1 MSSMSTPRS
10 PQTAP
15 RTASPPAARPVHA
28 ASPPDPSTPIDTSTS
43 AASPATGHGVQDT
56 PTRIPLA
63 IEDTLTVLIM
73 ALLALITFANVVVRY
88 FTSVSFAWTEEISIF
103 LMVLLTVVGSSAAY
117 ARNRHI
123 RIDLLVQRGSARRQW
138 ALARFGTAMVV
149 VLFGMM
155 AVLGARMV
163 WDEYLFEETSP
174 GIGVPQWWYTIWLPI
189 LSALIALRALGLYV
203 RQSRAALAAGT
214 TTPRHDGEA
223 G

>member
-15 RTASPPAARPVHA
+15 GSASPPAAHSVHA
-28 ASPPDPSTPIDTSTS
+28 APDPSAPSDTSTS
-43 AASPATGHGVQDT
+43 AAGHPSTGHGVQDT

-103 LMVLLTVVGSSAAY
+103 LMVLLTVVGGSAAY

-174 GIGVPQWWYTIWLPI
+174 GIGVPQWWYTVWLPI

>member
-1 MSSMSTPRS
+1 M
-10 PQTAP
+10 
-15 RTASPPAARPVHA
+15 
-28 ASPPDPSTPIDTSTS
+28 
-43 AASPATGHGVQDT
+43 QDT

-103 LMVLLTVVGSSAAY
+103 LMVLLTVVGGSAAY

-163 WDEYLFEETSP
+163 
-174 GIGVPQWWYTIWLPI
+174 
-189 LSALIALRALGLYV
+189 
-203 RQSRAALAAGT
+203 
-214 TTPRHDGEA
+214 
-223 G
+223 

>member
-1 MSSMSTPRS
+1 MP
-10 PQTAP
+10 PL
-15 RTASPPAARPVHA
+15 PPA
-28 ASPPDPSTPIDTSTS
+28 PPDACPSTS
-43 AASPATGHGVQDT
+43 AADDRTDGTRSLAADT

-63 IEDTLTVLIM
+63 IEDGLTVLIM

-88 FTSVSFAWTEEISIF
+88 FTSASFAWTEEISIF
-103 LMVLLTVVGSSAAY
+103 LMVLLTVVGGSAAF

-123 RIDLLVQRGSARRQW
+123 RIDLLVQRGPARRQW

-155 AVLGARMV
+155 ALLGARMV

-189 LSALIALRALGLYV
+189 CCALIALRALGLYI
-203 RQSRAALAAGT
+203 RQSRATLHGDHTPASRADSHPGEGAA
-214 TTPRHDGEA
+214 R
-223 G
+223 